1 MTQLTGGQASRLH
14 AATASLRPRPK
25 QASLP
30 LGHKGSDHSRN
41 DPAPPSTQSNASAQR
56 DVGATGRSV
65 PFTAADRLFRTQR
78 QAVRCVDSGRQRR
91 LAHSASPAA
100 VIRRRLNLD
109 EPLQAGG
116 VDPSELAQLGA
127 DHVDAMVPFRH
138 VGRGGLQAV
147 DGGAFGAD
155 DVADRLPVGHL
166 EYHRV
171 GPWGRHRRDLHAVG
185 RHAMIPVEA
194 AHAAHPA
201 AGPRAPL
208 Q

>member
-1 MTQLTGGQASRLH
+1 MARELWGAAHCEWTRPCTRPVTPRESTKRAAPVHSPMTQLTSGQASRLH
-14 AATASLRPRPK
+14 AATASLRLGPK
-25 QASLP
+25 QASPP

-41 DPAPPSTQSNASAQR
+41 DPAPLSTQSNAGAQR

-78 QAVRCVDSGRQRR
+78 QAVRSVDSGRRRR
-91 LAHSASPAA
+91 LAHSASRAA

-138 VGRGGLQAV
+138 VGRG
-147 DGGAFGAD
+147 DC
-155 DVADRLPVGHL
+155 H
-166 EYHRV
+166 
-171 GPWGRHRRDLHAVG
+171 
-185 RHAMIPVEA
+185 
-194 AHAAHPA
+194 
-201 AGPRAPL
+201 
-208 Q
+208 